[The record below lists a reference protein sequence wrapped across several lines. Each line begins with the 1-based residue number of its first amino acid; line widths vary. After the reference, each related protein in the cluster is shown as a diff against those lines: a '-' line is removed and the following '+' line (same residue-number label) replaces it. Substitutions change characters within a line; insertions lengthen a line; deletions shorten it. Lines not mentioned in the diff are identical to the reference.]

1 MPDEI
6 VHVPSSQQGIMPKS
20 LEAAM
25 NLANLMASAKLVPL
39 HLQKSPGDCLLVINQ
54 ACRWG
59 LDPMTVAQSTCV
71 VSGKLCYEGKLVAAV
86 LVSTGAIK
94 GRPDYEFSGEGDN
107 RTIKI
112 SAMTNDGKVR
122 TLTGTV
128 KDWKS
133 NNRYWQ
139 SQPDDMLI
147 YRGIRQWARR
157 YAPEAMLG
165 IYTPDEM
172 INEPDPKKST
182 DVPPPAGRKVEVVV
196 TPNGNVSVDPF
207 PPDVTLDAEEIEAN
221 APDISD
227 DYAGCEDA
235 IEHAE
240 SIQELETIK
249 ETMRVT
255 WGADVPKGL
264 KDAWTS
270 RKKALR
276 AV

>member
-1 MPDEI
+1 MSDEI
-6 VHVPSSQQGIMPKS
+6 VHVTASQQGIMPKS

-122 TLTGTV
+122 TLIGTV

-165 IYTPDEM
+165 ILTPDEM
-172 INEPDPKKST
+172 LDEEKAQRKASE
-182 DVPPPAGRKVEVVV
+182 PPPVAGKKAVVAEV
-196 TPNGNVSVDPF
+196 TPVVPVPHVEPPEDP
-207 PPDVTLDAEEIEAN
+207 VIDAEEIG
-221 APDISD
+221 PDNTDEEIMCLR
-227 DYAGCEDA
+227 A
-235 IEHAE
+235 
-240 SIQELETIK
+240 IQEAASILELENLK
-249 ETMRVT
+249 ETMRST
-255 WGADVPKGL
+255 WGSDVPEVL
-264 KDAWTS
+264 KREWAN